1 MGFGP
6 FDKKVLPDHPK
17 VNMEFLPFKRLDLH
31 KNNES
36 SNIFSPIS
44 RQNLSRAKIVAK
56 WMTKVVIEFC
66 EKEPDSY
73 LPIFPMWVQSLKY
86 HVNFSVCL
94 ITLWEW
100 CAYGSWPHMEIILLF
115 FTFADQLIWPMYVN
129 KQLSLYSRQL
139 LTWQHS
145 HFFLWWCFGFE
156 GRSEDQIS
164 MERLEWRESRSRLY
178 D

>member
-66 EKEPDSY
+66 EKVPDSY

-94 ITLWEW
+94 IILWEW
-100 CAYGSWPHMEIILLF
+100 CAYGSWPHMEIILL
-115 FTFADQLIWPMYVN
+115 
-129 KQLSLYSRQL
+129 L
-139 LTWQHS
+139 LTSLLKPCKHNSWVFIVDNCWLDNIHTFS
-145 HFFLWWCFGFE
+145 YDDASDLKVDLKIK
-156 GRSEDQIS
+156 SP
-164 MERLEWRESRSRLY
+164 WR